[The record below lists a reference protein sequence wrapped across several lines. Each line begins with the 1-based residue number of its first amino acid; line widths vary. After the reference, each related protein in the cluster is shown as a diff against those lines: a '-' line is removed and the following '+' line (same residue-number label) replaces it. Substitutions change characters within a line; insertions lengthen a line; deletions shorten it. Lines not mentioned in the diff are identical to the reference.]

1 MNEMFSAL
9 PMNAAS
15 SAALIV
21 MMGCAVWFDM
31 REHRIPN
38 WLVLG
43 VLATGFVG
51 QLTTNAWMGL
61 LYASLGALVGTAF
74 FIPFYVKGAMGAGDV
89 KLMGAVGSSFGAIG
103 ALLAGG
109 FTLAAGF
116 VLAIGALA
124 WRATET
130 HRLALCAGIGWMP
143 AARGPGLLV
152 EKNGR
157 LRVPYA
163 AAIAAGG
170 TAAMW
175 QLGHLSAL
183 TGFIK

>member
-1 MNEMFSAL
+1 MFSAL
-9 PMNAAS
+9 PLNAAS
-15 SAALIV
+15 SAALIA

-38 WLVLG
+38 WLILA

-51 QLTTNAWMGL
+51 QLTTSGWMGL
-61 LYASLGALVGTAF
+61 LHASLGALVGTAF
-74 FIPFYVKGAMGAGDV
+74 FIPFYVKRAMGAGDV
-89 KLMGAVGSSFGAIG
+89 KLMGAVGSGFGALG

-116 VLAIGALA
+116 LLTIGALA

-130 HRLALCAGIGWMP
+130 HRLAFYAGIGWMP
-143 AARGPGLLV
+143 ATRGPGLLV
-152 EKNGR
+152 EKDGR
-157 LRVPYA
+157 LRVPFA
-163 AAIAAGG
+163 AAIAVGA

-183 TGFIK
+183 TGLIK

>member
-1 MNEMFSAL
+1 MISTL
-9 PMNAAS
+9 QLNAAS

-21 MMGCAVWFDM
+21 LMGCAVWFDM

-38 WLVLG
+38 WLVLA

-51 QLTTNAWMGL
+51 QLTTNGGMGL
-61 LYASLGALVGTAF
+61 VHASLGALVGTAL
-74 FIPFYVKGAMGAGDV
+74 FIPFYVKRAMGAGDV
-89 KLMGAVGSSFGAIG
+89 KLMGAVGSSFGALG

-116 VLAIGALA
+116 LLAMAALA

-130 HRLALCAGIGWMP
+130 HRLAFCAGIGWMP
-143 AARGPGLLV
+143 ATRGPGLLV

-163 AAIAAGG
+163 AAIASGG

-183 TGFIK
+183 TGFIT

>member
-1 MNEMFSAL
+1 MISTL
-9 PMNAAS
+9 QLNAAS

-21 MMGCAVWFDM
+21 LMGCAVWFDM

-38 WLVLG
+38 WLVLA

-61 LYASLGALVGTAF
+61 VHASLGALVGTAF
-74 FIPFYVKGAMGAGDV
+74 FIPFYVKRAMGAGDV
-89 KLMGAVGSSFGAIG
+89 KLMGAVGSSFGALG

-116 VLAIGALA
+116 VLAMAALA

-130 HRLALCAGIGWMP
+130 HRLAFCAGIGWMP
-143 AARGPGLLV
+143 VTRGPGPGLLV
-152 EKNGR
+152 EKNGS

-163 AAIAAGG
+163 AAIAVGA